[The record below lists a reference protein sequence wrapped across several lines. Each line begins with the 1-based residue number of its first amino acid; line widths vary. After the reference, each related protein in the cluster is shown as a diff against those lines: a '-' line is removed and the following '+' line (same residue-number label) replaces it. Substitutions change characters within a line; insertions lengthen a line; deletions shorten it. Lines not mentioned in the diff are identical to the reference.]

1 MTAGDRPDP
10 PSGPPGVPPVD
21 PAARI
26 RVLWLVK
33 GLGPGGAERLLVA
46 AAGAA
51 DHTAFAYEAAYL
63 LPYKDHLVGELVAAG
78 VPVTCLG
85 GGRDWDLRWAARLAR
100 RLRSDPVDV
109 VHLHSPYVAG
119 IVRPLVRSL
128 PRRLRPHVVTTE
140 HNAWSTFAAPTRY
153 LNALTARWD
162 EATFAVS
169 EETLR
174 SMSPRVAARAEVLV
188 HGVGLEAL
196 RARRAERDAARAE
209 LGVPDDTVLV
219 GTVANYR
226 AQKDYPTLLR
236 AAARVAATASPTAF
250 PSGTAT
256 GPRVRFV
263 AVGQGPEEAE
273 IQALHRRLGL
283 AGTLTLTGFRPDAT
297 RVLVA
302 CDLFCLSSRWEGL
315 PVALMEALALGLPVV
330 ATAVGGVAET
340 ITPGRE
346 GLLVPPGDPD
356 ALAEAILDLAADP
369 DRRAAMADAAA
380 QAAERFDIR
389 RAVRR
394 LEATYRTLVARAAV
408 PA

>member
-1 MTAGDRPDP
+1 MTAGDRPGTPAVDP
-10 PSGPPGVPPVD
+10 PG
-21 PAARI
+21 RI

-78 VPVTCLG
+78 VPVTCLE

-128 PRRLRPHVVTTE
+128 PHRRRPHLVTTE
-140 HNAWSTFAAPTRY
+140 HNAWSTFAAPTRWC
-153 LNALTARWD
+153 NALTARWD

-174 SMSPRVAARAEVLV
+174 SMRGRAAARAEVLV

-196 RARRAERDAARAE
+196 RARRAERAAARAE
-209 LGVPDDTVLV
+209 LGVPDGTVLV

-226 AQKDYPTLLR
+226 AQKDYPTLLH
-236 AAARVAATASPTAF
+236 AAARVAATGAP
-250 PSGTAT
+250 
-256 GPRVRFV
+256 VRFV
-263 AVGQGPEEAE
+263 AVGQGPEEAA
-273 IQALHRRLGL
+273 ILDLHRRLGL
-283 AGTLTLTGFRPDAT
+283 EGTLTLTGFRPDAT

-315 PVALMEALALGLPVV
+315 PVALMEALAVGLPVV

-340 ITPGRE
+340 VTPGRE
-346 GLLVPPGDPD
+346 GLLVAPGDPD
-356 ALAEAILDLAADP
+356 ALAEAVLDLAADP

-394 LEATYRTLVARAAV
+394 LEATYRALVGRATV